1 MEAAFVEFVFDMT
14 LREYLLLM
22 INGNCAFAS
31 DGLNAKAADAANVA
45 NSARRERDS
54 EDEEMPLVVVLQ
66 LAPVLVLVFSSSVPS
81 GIRMRMPL
89 VFNLTLF
96 DDPMLSTCRHFG
108 DPFEH

>member
-81 GIRMRMPL
+81 GMRMPL